1 MELAAGLLENLATAS
16 ATLCFVGD
24 AEGVVCRNVEGDA
37 GDFGRRNGE
46 ARGEE
51 PKPSGDGLYPDGVAC
66 ALVSA
71 HEDFFLFFIF
81 VRSVL
86 PYWVADPMDDAR
98 KVRH

>member
-71 HEDFFLFFIF
+71 HEDFFYFLFSYDQSYHIG
-81 VRSVL
+81 L
-86 PYWVADPMDDAR
+86 QILWTMPAR
-98 KVRH
+98 